1 MKNEVREKLGE
12 TRKFWE
18 EENGICWGRRK
29 GKRTKREIWEK
40 EQINRKER
48 DGLIKDKKKMK
59 YQDEIKRRKNE
70 KGENIEEGEKKRKK
84 RNVRW

>member
-1 MKNEVREKLGE
+1 MKLENSWERQGNFGKKRTEYAEGE
-12 TRKFWE
+12 
-18 EENGICWGRRK
+18 
-29 GKRTKREIWEK
+29 GKRTKREIWEV
-40 EQINRKER
+40 EQIIRKER

>member
-1 MKNEVREKLGE
+1 M
-12 TRKFWE
+12 
-18 EENGICWGRRK
+18 
-29 GKRTKREIWEK
+29 

-48 DGLIKDKKKMK
+48 DGLIKEKKKMK